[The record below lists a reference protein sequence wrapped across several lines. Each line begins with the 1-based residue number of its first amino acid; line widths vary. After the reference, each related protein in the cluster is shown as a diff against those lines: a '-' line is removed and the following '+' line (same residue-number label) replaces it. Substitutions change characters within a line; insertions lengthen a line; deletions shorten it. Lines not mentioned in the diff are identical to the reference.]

1 MKKRFKIIGI
11 IIILSFTFVIY
22 KLAIIQLKDKPKYT
36 EYVFES
42 SHNFW
47 YGTSTPR
54 GKIYDR
60 NGNIIVDNEGIKQV
74 YYIKSPKNT
83 TKNEIKLAYNLANI
97 LDIDYTTLSKYNL
110 KKFYLLT
117 KGYINNYKDKIE
129 NITDKELE
137 ILNEKDKKAAYIY
150 YLMNIGYSYAPKTI
164 KKEITDE
171 EYTRIISANL
181 ENIKINYDW
190 KRKYNYS
197 SLKSILGNISSI
209 PYENKNYYLQNGY
222 NLDDK
227 VGISYI
233 EKSYENILKGKKN
246 KYEIKNGN
254 MILIETGNKGND
266 IYLTIDINI
275 QEYLEKLLEEEL
287 IKTKKE
293 YNTKYFNKIFV
304 VVLEPNTGDVL
315 ALSGK
320 QIVKVGNSYKVYDYA
335 PGTFLNAYTSGS
347 VIKGASHIVG
357 YNTNSLKIGEKRN
370 DTCLKIGNISKCS
383 WTYLGYINDI
393 DALKMSSNTYQFRT
407 AINVGKGKYTYGK
420 ALSIDKNAFNIYRKV
435 FNDFG
440 LGTKTGIDL
449 ENESIGYVGTSTLPG
464 LLLDLSIGQYDTYT
478 PLQLAQYIS
487 SLATGKRM
495 KVRLVNKISENK
507 DIKIIDEVELNKI
520 ETEKKYLDRVKLGFK
535 EVVSSG
541 LGYGYMYYKGAGKTG
556 TAESFIDSDND
567 GIIDAPT
574 ITKTFVGYFPYDEPK
589 YAYSIVAPDISYAS
603 GYESNITQRISY
615 NLTKKIYEMYL
626 KNT

>member
-1 MKKRFKIIGI
+1 
-11 IIILSFTFVIY
+11 
-22 KLAIIQLKDKPKYT
+22 
-36 EYVFES
+36 
-42 SHNFW
+42 
-47 YGTSTPR
+47 
-54 GKIYDR
+54 
-60 NGNIIVDNEGIKQV
+60 
-74 YYIKSPKNT
+74 
-83 TKNEIKLAYNLANI
+83 
-97 LDIDYTTLSKYNL
+97 
-110 KKFYLLT
+110 
-117 KGYINNYKDKIE
+117 
-129 NITDKELE
+129 
-137 ILNEKDKKAAYIY
+137 
-150 YLMNIGYSYAPKTI
+150 
-164 KKEITDE
+164 
-171 EYTRIISANL
+171 
-181 ENIKINYDW
+181 
-190 KRKYNYS
+190 
-197 SLKSILGNISSI
+197 
-209 PYENKNYYLQNGY
+209 
-222 NLDDK
+222 
-227 VGISYI
+227 
-233 EKSYENILKGKKN
+233 
-246 KYEIKNGN
+246 
-254 MILIETGNKGND
+254 
-266 IYLTIDINI
+266 
-275 QEYLEKLLEEEL
+275 
-287 IKTKKE
+287 
-293 YNTKYFNKIFV
+293 
-304 VVLEPNTGDVL
+304 
-315 ALSGK
+315 
-320 QIVKVGNSYKVYDYA
+320 
-335 PGTFLNAYTSGS
+335 
-347 VIKGASHIVG
+347 
-357 YNTNSLKIGEKRN
+357 
-370 DTCLKIGNISKCS
+370 
-383 WTYLGYINDI
+383 
-393 DALKMSSNTYQFRT
+393 MSSNTYQFRT